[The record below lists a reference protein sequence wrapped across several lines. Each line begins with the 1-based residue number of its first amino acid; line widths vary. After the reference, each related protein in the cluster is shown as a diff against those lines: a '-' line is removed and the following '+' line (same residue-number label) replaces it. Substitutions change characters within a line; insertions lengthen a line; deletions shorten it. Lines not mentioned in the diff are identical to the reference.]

1 MFRDPLMAD
10 RSQICK
16 VSGSAPERDE
26 FDGDACDHKTN
37 DNPTHI
43 PGFASIMNV

>member
-10 RSQICK
+10 RSQIRN
-16 VSGSAPERDE
+16 VSRSAPEREE
-26 FDGDACDHKTN
+26 FDGDECDDQTT

-43 PGFASIMNV
+43 SDSPPS